1 MEPPQEFPF
10 PFPAYQIQKQFMK
23 ELYNCLE
30 NGKLGLFESPTGTGK
45 SLSLICGALKWLIDH
60 EKWKKQELISIIME
74 IDNKIKNYE
83 KSSDDWFTV
92 QTEQIELNK
101 QREPLQA
108 KLNALLE
115 YEDERGK
122 LKKLVES
129 KKATQTK
136 AIRKIKQQSTTKF
149 TESSKA
155 KKEIDLDICDTER
168 DLILEDALSNSESS
182 EEEDTEE
189 PLFKNTKIFFC
200 SRTHSQL
207 TQFVHELKRSPY
219 SQDISVVPLSSR
231 YLYANLTFLYLLY
244 LLYLLIF
251 YEYFTIFPDKI
262 TALTKALRD

>member
-23 ELYNCLE
+23 KLYDCLE

-60 EKWKKQELISIIME
+60 EKWRKQELISIIAE
-74 IDNKIKNYE
+74 IDNKVKNCE

-101 QREPLQA
+101 QKEPLQA

-115 YEDERGK
+115 YEDERIK
-122 LKKLVES
+122 LKKLIES
-129 KKATQTK
+129 KKAVQTK
-136 AIRKIKQQSTTKF
+136 TTRKIKQQSTKKF
-149 TESSKA
+149 TESSKT
-155 KKEIDLDICDTER
+155 KKEIDLDICDIER

-182 EEEDTEE
+182 EEENTEE

-219 SQDISVVPLSSR
+219 SQDVSVVPLSSR
-231 YLYANLTFLYLLY
+231 YLYIN
-244 LLYLLIF
+244 LIF
-251 YEYFTIFPDKI
+251 IIFI
-262 TALTKALRD
+262 IFINLL

>member
-23 ELYNCLE
+23 DLYNCLE
-30 NGKLGLFESPTGTGK
+30 SGKLGLFESPTGTGK

-60 EKWKKQELISIIME
+60 EKWKKQELNSIIAE
-74 IDNKIKNYE
+74 IDNKIKDC
-83 KSSDDWFTV
+83 KKPSDDWFTM
-92 QTEQIELNK
+92 QAEQIELNR

-115 YEDERGK
+115 YEGEREK
-122 LKKLVES
+122 FKKIVES
-129 KKATQTK
+129 KKIAQTK
-136 AIRKIKQQSTTKF
+136 TIGKIKRQPTTKF
-149 TESSKA
+149 TESNKT
-155 KKEIDLDICDTER
+155 KEIDLDISDVEK

-231 YLYANLTFLYLLY
+231 YFCNHLTFLYIISP
-244 LLYLLIF
+244 LLIF
-251 YEYFTIFPDKI
+251 FYLSDKI
-262 TALTKALRD
+262 TALTKVSRD

>member
-45 SLSLICGALKWLIDH
+45 SLSLICGTLKWLIDH
-60 EKWKKQELISIIME
+60 EKWKKQELISIIAE
-74 IDNKIKNYE
+74 IDNKIKNCE
-83 KSSDDWFTV
+83 KPSDDWFTV

-101 QREPLQA
+101 EKEPLQA

-115 YEDERGK
+115 YEDER
-122 LKKLVES
+122 KKFKKIVES
-129 KKATQTK
+129 NKAAQTT
-136 AIRKIKQQSTTKF
+136 RKIKQQSTTKF
-149 TESSKA
+149 TESSKT
-155 KKEIDLDICDTER
+155 KKEIDLNICDTEK

-182 EEEDTEE
+182 EEENTEE

-207 TQFVHELKRSPY
+207 TQFVHELKRSPF

-231 YLYANLTFLYLLY
+231 YL
-244 LLYLLIF
+244 LI
-251 YEYFTIFPDKI
+251 
-262 TALTKALRD
+262 